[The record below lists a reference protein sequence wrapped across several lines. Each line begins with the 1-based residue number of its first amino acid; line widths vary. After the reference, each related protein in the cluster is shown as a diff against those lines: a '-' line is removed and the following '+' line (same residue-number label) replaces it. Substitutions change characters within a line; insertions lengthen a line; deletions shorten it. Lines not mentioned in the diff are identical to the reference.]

1 MNTKKPAALKYFDM
15 VKGENLTVEDLNQFT
30 NEIKKVCTEFP
41 PQVDKFNS
49 ILNKKYDKVYAI
61 GIGDSLYSADSAK
74 LDFWKKSGL
83 QIEVLESQEF
93 NNYYIDYMPKNSL
106 VLICSGGGSAARTV
120 ESSYLAQNRGAT
132 VVAVTLTPQSRLTAS
147 CQNVLCY
154 STDNNC
160 YIDGSR
166 NYMGLTLLLKIV
178 GIKIGLWSG
187 NIPASEE
194 QDIFDKIVNDMAI
207 GFKACM
213 ANEQTMKDLMKETMD
228 KKKFYFLGAGPS
240 MPLAQYGAA
249 KFMEQSAADGIWQQ
263 LEEYGHEQYWVHN
276 RRGENSVVFSIC
288 PDGKT
293 VQRCLENMD
302 EQNFLDLITVLVTTK
317 PINKSFSGKA
327 KYTIATDEFIEETD
341 FWMAAGNIFARM
353 ANFYTEYIEYTDIRF
368 LSGEQFVE
376 HYKTIHYSRFSP
388 EVAQYD
394 IPYPDDQTIAERG
407 AFGLTFN
414 GPKEAE

>member
-1 MNTKKPAALKYFDM
+1 MNVKKPAALKYFDM
-15 VKGENLTVEDLNQFT
+15 VKGESLTDKDLDQFT
-30 NEIKKVCTEFP
+30 EEIKKICTEFP
-41 PQVDKFNS
+41 AQVEKLKS
-49 ILNKKYDKVYAI
+49 VLSKEYDKVYAI
-61 GIGDSLYSADSAK
+61 GIGDSLYSADSTK
-74 LDFWKKSGL
+74 LNFWKKSGV

-93 NNYYIDYMPKNSL
+93 NNYYLDYMPKNSL

-120 ESSYLAQNRGAT
+120 ESSFLAQSRGAT
-132 VVAVTLTPQSRLTAS
+132 VVAVTLTPKSRLTAS

-178 GIKIGLWSG
+178 GIKLGLWNG
-187 NIPASEE
+187 NIPAAEE
-194 QDIFDKIVNDMAI
+194 LAIFDKIVKDMAI

-213 ANEQTMKDLMKETMD
+213 TNEQLMKDLMKETMD
-228 KKKFYFLGAGPS
+228 QKKFYFLGAGPS

-276 RRGENSVVFSIC
+276 RREEPSVVFNIC

-293 VQRCLENMD
+293 VQRCVENLD
-302 EQNFLDLITVLVTTK
+302 EQNFLDLNTVLVTNK
-317 PINKSFSGKA
+317 PINASFTGKA

-341 FWMAAGNIFARM
+341 FWMMAGNIFARM
-353 ANFYTEYIEYTDIRF
+353 ANFYTEYIEFSDKRF

-376 HYKTIHYSRFSP
+376 HYKTIHYSQFSP

-394 IPYPDDQTIAERG
+394 IPCPDDQTIAERG

-414 GPKEAE
+414 TDKTAN